1 MNFINKQEY
10 TTKRDQL
17 MNEVKNLMDE
27 NKLEESDAKM
37 QEVEGLDNQWSED
50 AKEMANKA
58 ALENKFSGLN
68 ANNIK
73 NRSSARA
80 GKEGGTMDNIIV
92 TDALNNMDYRRAF
105 MNHVLKGDAIPME
118 LLNVDANTKTT
129 DATVMIPTVVLEKI
143 IEKMEATGMIL
154 PLITKT
160 AYKGGLAVPT
170 SSVKPVASW
179 VAEGA
184 GSDKQKKTTG
194 SIVFAY
200 HKLRCAVSVSIETDT
215 MALPVFETTLISNV
229 AEAMT
234 KSLEQAII
242 NGDGIGKPKGILK
255 ETAPDGQN
263 IDIEKA
269 GSITYDVLIQ
279 AEAALPLAYEADA
292 IWAMTKK
299 TFMQFI
305 GMVDSQKQPIAR
317 VNYGINGKPERTLLG
332 RTVILNDYMDAYA
345 AAPGADI
352 TPAFLFNF
360 KDYILNTNMNITVTK
375 YVDNDTDDTVTKAVM
390 LVDGKVVDVNSLVTV
405 TKKSV

>member
-1 MNFINKQEY
+1 MNFLNKQEY
-10 TTKRDQL
+10 TTKRDQA

-27 NKLEESDAKM
+27 NKLEESESKM
-37 QEVEGLDNQWSED
+37 QEVEDLDNQWSED

-68 ANNIK
+68 ANNIT

-263 IDIEKA
+263 IDIAKA

-360 KDYILNTNMNITVTK
+360 KDYVLNTNMNITVTK

-390 LVDGKVVDVNSLVTV
+390 LVDGKVVDKNSLVTI